1 MVEHIPE
8 DVLVKIFQRLP
19 VKSLISFTSVSK
31 RWRFIILRD
40 PHFAAAHYQIAS
52 HNKTLSHSV
61 CFRFY
66 RDSYYPFRSKLKSS
80 SSPVEETFAA
90 RSRNLTAWFTCAVLV
105 VKLPDLGGPNEF
117 LNFTGFGYVS
127 ATNDYK
133 ILIANSSLKEGEQAK
148 IHIFSSQS
156 KSWRRIQDF
165 PYSNLSMTMA
175 GILCHEALHWLRF
188 DVIVAFDLANEEFR
202 TILLPAIREEYGGAY
217 FRNEYDKGN
226 SWTKLF
232 NLRIADPD
240 EQIRYIQPILVTET
254 CTFLETQTASGS
266 RPKLVRSYHMEEKI
280 KEVHVRAGVIG
291 YEESLLWLE

>member
-19 VKSLISFTSVSK
+19 VTSVSK

-90 RSRNLTAWFTCAVLV
+90 LFHGKQKIEWYIWNPSTGLSQ
-105 VKLPDLGGPNEF
+105 KLPDLGGPNEF

-127 ATNDYK
+127 ATNDCK

-148 IHIFSSQS
+148 IHIFLSQS

-202 TILLPAIREEYGGAY
+202 TMPLPAIREEYGGAY
-217 FRNEYDKGN
+217 FRNVGD
-226 SWTKLF
+226 F
-232 NLRIADPD
+232 
-240 EQIRYIQPILVTET
+240 
-254 CTFLETQTASGS
+254 
-266 RPKLVRSYHMEEKI
+266 
-280 KEVHVRAGVIG
+280 
-291 YEESLLWLE
+291 